1 MDNKMYVYS
10 KYLLKMSTQDVYT
23 RCLLKIQNAYVV
35 QQQQS
40 KNTTPKP
47 PIVSTFCH
55 LSGPQQALCQ
65 CELLM
70 LLMNVITDGTILCK
84 L

>member
-1 MDNKMYVYS
+1 MYVYS

-47 PIVSTFCH
+47 PIDSTVPSATCLAHNKLCVSVSC
-55 LSGPQQALCQ
+55 
-65 CELLM
+65 
-70 LLMNVITDGTILCK
+70 
-84 L
+84 